1 MLKKTIQINPDLFN
15 IGSKKKKKKQKRKIN
30 PFSSALKPN
39 DVKKQLIE
47 RVKAH
52 HKKKKEAIENEKKKN
67 KKKRYLRMISLIQFL
82 I

>member
-15 IGSKKKKKKQKRKIN
+15 IGSKKKKKKEKRKIN

-52 HKKKKEAIENEKKKN
+52 HKKKKK
-67 KKKRYLRMISLIQFL
+67 L
-82 I
+82 

>member
-15 IGSKKKKKKQKRKIN
+15 IGSKKKKEKRKRKIN

-52 HKKKKEAIENEKKKN
+52 HKKKKK
-67 KKKRYLRMISLIQFL
+67 L
-82 I
+82 